1 MKSAYELAMERL
13 QKQTPAR
20 KLTAAQKTAI
30 AEIDAAAKAKVAEQ
44 ELFLRDKIAG
54 AVAEGKYEDAQQL
67 EQQLAREVRR
77 FHSDAEEKKE
87 KIRAGKDAE

>member
-13 QKQTPAR
+13 QKQSPDR

-30 AEIDAAAKAKVAEQ
+30 AEVETAAKAKVAEQ
-44 ELFLRDKIAG
+44 ELFLREKA
-54 AVAEGKYEDAQQL
+54 AAAAAEGKYEEAAQL

-77 FHSDAEEKKE
+77 INEDAETKKE
-87 KIRAGKDAE
+87 RIRHETA